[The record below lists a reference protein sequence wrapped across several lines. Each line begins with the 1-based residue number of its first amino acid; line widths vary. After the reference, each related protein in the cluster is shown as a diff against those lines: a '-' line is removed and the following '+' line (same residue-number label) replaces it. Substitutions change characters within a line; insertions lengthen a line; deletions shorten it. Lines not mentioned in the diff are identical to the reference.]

1 MALELFR
8 NGAFLVDLHQQAS
21 RPEVYAIG
29 DCATVFN
36 NATQRKDY
44 IALAT
49 NAVRSGIIAAH
60 NACGT
65 PLESAGVQGS
75 NAICIWGLNMVST
88 GISLKKALELGYEAA
103 AADYEDWQ
111 KAGFI
116 ESGNEKVRIRIVYD
130 KKTRIVLGV
139 QMCSKYDISMGIHM
153 FSLAIQEQVT
163 IDKLKLLDL
172 FFLPHFNQPYNYI
185 TMAALKAE

>member
-1 MALELFR
+1 
-8 NGAFLVDLHQQAS
+8 LVDKTQETS
-21 RPEVYAIG
+21 VKDVYAVG
-29 DCATVFN
+29 DCATVYDN
-36 NATQRKDY
+36 SIQDVNY

-65 PLESAGVQGS
+65 KLETIGVQGS
-75 NAICIWGLNMVST
+75 NAISIYGLNMIST
-88 GISLKKALELGYEAA
+88 GLTLGKAKKAGYDAIA
-103 AADYEDWQ
+103 TDYEDYQ
-111 KAGFI
+111 KALFI

-130 KKTRIVLGV
+130 KTTRIILGA
-139 QMCSKYDISMGIHM
+139 QLCSDFDVSMGIHM

-163 IDKLKLLDL
+163 IDKLKLFDV

-185 TMAALKAE
+185 TMAALTAE